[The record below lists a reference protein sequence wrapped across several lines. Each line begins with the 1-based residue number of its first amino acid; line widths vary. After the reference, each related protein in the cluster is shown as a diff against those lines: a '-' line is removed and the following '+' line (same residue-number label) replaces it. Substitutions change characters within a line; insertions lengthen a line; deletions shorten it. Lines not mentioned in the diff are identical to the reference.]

1 MSDFK
6 RHSSGSTFEAEYGYA
21 RAVADQDYIHVSGTT
36 GYNYADMTIDPD
48 PATQAEQC
56 LTNIQEALAVF
67 NAALSDVVR
76 VHYLV
81 RDPDDFELCAS
92 VLKRRFGAHPP
103 AATMMVVG
111 LIDPAMKI
119 EIEVTARRPAH
130 A

>member
-76 VHYLV
+76 VHYLS
-81 RDPDDFELCAS
+81 EILTILSCARQCS
-92 VLKRRFGAHPP
+92 NAASAPILPP
-103 AATMMVVG
+103 
-111 LIDPAMKI
+111 
-119 EIEVTARRPAH
+119 RP
-130 A
+130 